1 MFQKLVICT
10 DFNDGLLRLANCL
23 GSLVQ
28 SGIREVVFFHYV
40 PMWEEGD
47 IPRMDDEKIE
57 AARHHFSE
65 AIAGF
70 SGDLVV
76 KFEVRSEQLVTNL
89 LEVIREYGSDL
100 VILGAQS
107 RTLLNEKL
115 FGSTTTTLTEKLP
128 IPMLVI
134 RPAILSTFTEEELN
148 LRCQCL
154 FRRLL
159 VAYDGTEASEGLIN
173 MLIDRIGQVGQAAI
187 ERCQLGWVV
196 ETTRR
201 GISVPEKLA
210 EAEAKIAATGQR
222 FAAFDLTV
230 TTEVRTGDPI
240 AEMIKMASEGGV
252 SAIAVTAHSLPKFL
266 EWSRPS
272 FPNQLLRS
280 SFHPVLFFPPQR

>member
-1 MFQKLVICT
+1 
-10 DFNDGLLRLANCL
+10 
-23 GSLVQ
+23 
-28 SGIREVVFFHYV
+28 
-40 PMWEEGD
+40 
-47 IPRMDDEKIE
+47 
-57 AARHHFSE
+57 
-65 AIAGF
+65 
-70 SGDLVV
+70 
-76 KFEVRSEQLVTNL
+76 
-89 LEVIREYGSDL
+89 
-100 VILGAQS
+100 
-107 RTLLNEKL
+107 
-115 FGSTTTTLTEKLP
+115 
-128 IPMLVI
+128 
-134 RPAILSTFTEEELN
+134 
-148 LRCQCL
+148 
-154 FRRLL
+154 
-159 VAYDGTEASEGLIN
+159 

-210 EAEAKIAATGQR
+210 EAEAKIATTGQR